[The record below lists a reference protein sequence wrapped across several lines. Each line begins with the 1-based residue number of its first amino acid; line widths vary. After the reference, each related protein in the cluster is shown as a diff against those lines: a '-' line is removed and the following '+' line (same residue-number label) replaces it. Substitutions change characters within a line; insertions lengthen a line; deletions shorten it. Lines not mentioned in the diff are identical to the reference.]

1 MLQHISALTN
11 IPWWLSQNGAC
22 PGVVVYKKPL
32 QLAYPLPLKFDHKY
46 NVTGPGRQGTFLCIE
61 RRYPQ
66 GRNSKKREPVQQNV
80 DLPLVLPKQKKKP
93 YPIPLKKIQ
102 QAAKADKKLAEFG
115 IEKKLEPPKNGLLVP
130 SLVPAAYE
138 LLDDWKLLIKGL
150 AQLLHYVPV
159 HALNAHKSMLLKV
172 VMRFRIALAQPTVV
186 AEASTPG

>member
-1 MLQHISALTN
+1 M
-11 IPWWLSQNGAC
+11 
-22 PGVVVYKKPL
+22 
-32 QLAYPLPLKFDHKY
+32 
-46 NVTGPGRQGTFLCIE
+46 
-61 RRYPQ
+61 
-66 GRNSKKREPVQQNV
+66 QQNV

-159 HALNAHKSMLLKV
+159 HAC
-172 VMRFRIALAQPTVV
+172 R
-186 AEASTPG
+186 